1 MEARENAEVEASLR
15 GRKRLAPDLHETMEQ
30 SLIGLARQFEA
41 ADELSLADP
50 DRSGSHLGL
59 PRQRL
64 DRSQEDVRRS
74 VWNLHSTSLE
84 LLSLADALHELVEY
98 RSANQPVSLL
108 VDVQGIERAL
118 PDFVSGNLLLATQE
132 GITSTFKH
140 AAVTTIVLRLCFLVN
155 ALSLSVEDDGCSFM
169 SSNAPGP
176 QKGNFDLRG
185 MRERVKGMGGRLTI
199 SSTPGQGTILNAY
212 LRN

>member
-59 PRQRL
+59 PRQWL

-108 VDVQGIERAL
+108 VKVQGTERAM
-118 PDFVSGNLLLATQE
+118 PDSYLEIFFS
-132 GITSTFKH
+132 S
-140 AAVTTIVLRLCFLVN
+140 LRKASPVPSN
-155 ALSLSVEDDGCSFM
+155 MRRSPP
-169 SSNAPGP
+169 SSYDSA
-176 QKGNFDLRG
+176 F
-185 MRERVKGMGGRLTI
+185 
-199 SSTPGQGTILNAY
+199 
-212 LRN
+212 